1 METVATQRRRYYNAA
16 ERAEWISLYRSSQ
29 LPASQF
35 TQQYGL
41 KLETLC
47 RWLRQERPSSSPS
60 PVTAGFQEV
69 RLPSLSLSHTWAAE
83 IAFPGGVVVRLGAT
97 ATASWMASLFQAL
110 RQAC

>member
-16 ERAEWISLYRSSQ
+16 ERAEWISRYRSSQ

-35 TQQYGL
+35 TEQHGL

-47 RWLRQERPSSSPS
+47 RWLRQERPCSSANPLAS
-60 PVTAGFQEV
+60 GFQEV
-69 RLPSLSLSHTWAAE
+69 HLPSLSLSHAWAAE

-97 ATASWMASLFQAL
+97 ATASWIQSLFQAL